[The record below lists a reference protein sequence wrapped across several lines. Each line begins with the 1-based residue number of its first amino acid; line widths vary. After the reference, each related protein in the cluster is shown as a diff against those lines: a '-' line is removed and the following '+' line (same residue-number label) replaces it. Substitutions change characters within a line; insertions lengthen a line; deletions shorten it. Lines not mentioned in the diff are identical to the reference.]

1 MKKDLIKYRIYSDSK
16 TIDIDNFQVLSL
28 LLTSIYS
35 DKQYNLYTNPR
46 DNALIGIILKDED
59 RIEEIEK
66 TIALTFIRDKENRDF
81 FNKIFS
87 YFKDFIDKKTT
98 KIDKKDIMKD
108 IFELDKY
115 ILNIKI
121 GKNHE

>member
-46 DNALIGIILKDED
+46 DNVLIEIILKDED

-66 TIALTFIRDKENRDF
+66 SIALTFIREEKSRDF
-81 FNKIFS
+81 FNRIFS
-87 YFKDFIDKKTT
+87 TFKDYLNSKTIQIDKKELYS
-98 KIDKKDIMKD
+98 DIK
-108 IFELDKY
+108 ELDKY
-115 ILNIKI
+115 VLKLKI
-121 GKNHE
+121 GRNNA